1 MHVSM
6 LLEPMQEPVQEPVQ
20 FALQLVLHSASPV
33 VPLQLPMQVPMQ
45 LPVQFTEADAEQP
58 PVQPASRLASHATC
72 RFGGEHEAL
81 QPRVS
86 DEEHISLPSTTAP
99 PQSSKTFPVQ
109 SARAELAANETV
121 APATRARS
129 EDQRNI
135 RDLLRLECIPVRRGG
150 VSFPSTT
157 ELRRIAAC
165 SL

>member
-1 MHVSM
+1 M

-20 FALQLVLHSASPV
+20 FALQLVLQSASPG